1 LIPHGPAFL
10 IDGAHNPAGAQSLR
24 TYLEEFAQR
33 PLTLVFGAMR
43 DKQLED
49 IGEILFPVADV
60 LVLTTVNNPR
70 SATIE
75 MLEPVALRYA
85 QGNVL
90 TSDGSAAALQ
100 TALANT
106 PGEGM
111 ICVAGSL
118 YLVGELRPQ
127 MLSLGKQND

>member
-1 LIPHGPAFL
+1 
-10 IDGAHNPAGAQSLR
+10 
-24 TYLEEFAQR
+24 
-33 PLTLVFGAMR
+33 MR
-43 DKQLED
+43 DKQLEQ

-60 LVLTTVNNPR
+60 LVLTKVNNPR
-70 SATIE
+70 SAKIE

-85 QGNVL
+85 HGKVL
-90 TSDGSAAALQ
+90 TSDGSATALQ

-106 PGEGM
+106 PVEGM

-127 MLSLGKQND
+127 ILRKTK